1 MTPASIVGLLL
12 ALQPTVTSDSNCP
25 SARDI
30 EDNLSVLLPAEVVR
44 PGTAVVAS
52 RADGLV
58 IQLRPE
64 GSEQSEER
72 SIAVGSGC
80 EDRAKAAAV
89 AIATWWPTKPAS
101 KGVAPERSEAAL
113 ATRRPNAHIV
123 TVAAGGFAS
132 LVSGSAAPGV
142 RAEVEWTPWAGAL
155 GFRLDLAGTGAH
167 GASLEPGQVQ
177 FRRVASEVGVAWSAG
192 PLRLD
197 GAGVVSLLLVEGQGY
212 SSNQQSSGLSLGLS
226 AGARL
231 SWWLGRLAPWLELRG
246 IGWPQSQRIFVADS
260 GTGTRSERALP
271 HGELQLGA
279 GLSVSLLRSPRS
291 VRSGAAALLEEHD
304 NH

>member
-1 MTPASIVGLLL
+1 MTPASIVGLFL
-12 ALQPTVTSDSNCP
+12 ALQPTVTSDSDCP
-25 SARDI
+25 STREI
-30 EDNLSVLLPAEVVR
+30 EDNLSVLLPAEMVR

-58 IQLRPE
+58 IELRPE

-80 EDRAKAAAV
+80 EERAKAAAV
-89 AIATWWPTKPAS
+89 AIATWWPTRPAS

-113 ATRRPNAHIV
+113 ATQDRGPDAHIV

-132 LVSGSAAPGV
+132 LVSGSTAPGV
-142 RAEVEWTPWAGAL
+142 RAEVHWAPWAGAL

-167 GASLEPGQVQ
+167 GASLGPGQVQ
-177 FRRVASEVGVAWSAG
+177 FRRMASEVGVAWSRG

-197 GAGVVSLLLVEGQGY
+197 GAGVASLLLVEGQGY
-212 SSNQQSSGLSLGLS
+212 TTNQRSSGISVGLS

-231 SWWLGRLAPWLELRG
+231 SWTLGRWAPWLELRG
-246 IGWPQSQRIFVADS
+246 VGWPQSQQIFVTDS
-260 GTGTRSERALP
+260 VTGTRSERALP

-279 GLSVSLLRSPRS
+279 GISVSLL
-291 VRSGAAALLEEHD
+291 
-304 NH
+304 